1 MIKVAKFGGSSV
13 ADSEQFKKVKKIIE
27 SDPQRKFVVTS
38 AVGKS
43 NKDDHKVTDLLYL
56 TFAHKKYNVEYND
69 ILSIIETKYVNIA
82 KELNIDI
89 DLHKEFDII
98 REQIDNNIKED
109 YLVSRGEYLAGKLL
123 SRYLGFE
130 FLDAKDFIAFDYNMK
145 IDLKTT
151 KDKFDILYN
160 PKNKYVIP
168 GFYGATPDGEIRVMT
183 RGGSDITGSIVA
195 NIADADM
202 YENWTDVSGLLV
214 CDPRIVDNPKSIA
227 VISYDE
233 LREIS
238 YMGAKVL
245 HDEAIFPA
253 KEKNIPINIRNTN
266 DMDNKGTLILKDCA
280 EEDRKSTPLS
290 ITGITGKKHFN
301 IITIKKNNISNEV
314 GVLAKALKILADFN
328 VSIENLPMS
337 VDNFGLV
344 VEEKSI
350 EKNQYELISKFKE
363 ELDTND
369 INVLKGISLIAIVG
383 RGLVARPGIAG
394 KIFKTLGDEGINIK
408 VISQGSDEINI
419 TIGVEDKYYERTINC
434 IYDNFIR

>member
-151 KDKFDILYN
+151 KDKFDVLYN

-168 GFYGATPDGEIRVMT
+168 GFYGTTPDGEIRVMT

-266 DMDNKGTLILKDCA
+266 DMENKGTLILKDCA

-314 GVLAKALKILADFN
+314 GVIAKALKILADFN
-328 VSIENLPMS
+328 VSIENLPIS

-419 TIGVEDKYYERTINC
+419 TIGVEDKDYEKTINC